1 MDISYDKI
9 EHKFL
14 VQYDDGSCFLASYDD
29 VIKLLRKMADLPEE
43 SYRQYPTQEELEEFW
58 ASPEWKF

>member
-14 VQYDDGSCFLASYDD
+14 VQYDDGSCFLTSYIG
-29 VIKLLRKMADLPEE
+29 VIKLLKKMAGISDE
-43 SYRQYPTQEELEEFW
+43 STGRAPSAEELEEFW